1 MKRRKKREPSRRKG
15 LSEQAVLELFA
26 TTPRPYLS
34 LRSVLSALG
43 LSRAHRQALKELLE
57 RLVDQGKLRYVGRNR
72 YAVVRQ
78 DRMVEGKLHRH
89 PAGFAFV
96 LRRDGPD
103 LFVPPPLVGR
113 AQHGDWV
120 LAEITRERPG
130 RNPEG
135 RVVRILKAGPRRFV
149 GTLRRQNRRWGVV
162 PDDPVHGDF
171 LPLASVS
178 LKTFRNR
185 LQEDFKVLFRL
196 RKGHA
201 EVLEIFGHEDDP
213 SIDTDVVIARFGLP
227 EVFSKRVERF
237 LAEVPR
243 KPGKRKDRRNVFVW
257 TIDPYT
263 ARDFDDAISVERRE
277 DGFVL
282 GVHIADVSHYVRKDT
297 PLDQEALKR
306 GLSVYLLDRVVPML
320 PEILSNDLCS
330 LRPAEDRPAFSVW
343 ITFDREGRPVRAA
356 FERTLIHS
364 RARLT
369 YEDAQRILDGG
380 DPVDDVSVVAS
391 PAHTLPE
398 LRKRMAWASE
408 LARLLHEQRARRG
421 SLDFDLPETYIEVLA
436 EGTVLAVRPRERL
449 WTHRII
455 EEFMIAANEAVGRFL
470 AQRKIPTLFRVHE
483 PPDPAK
489 LENFF
494 RIARTVLPEEA
505 ASRDLQRIL
514 RAVEG
519 KPQEPLLNYLLLRS
533 MKRAGYVPEPQG
545 HFGLASPAYLHFTS
559 PIRRYPDLVVHR
571 TLLAALQ
578 GKPAPYPPET
588 LAEMALHVNEQ
599 EQRADEAER
608 ELLILKKMEFM
619 KQHVGKVFEGLVT
632 HIADFGFFVELV
644 DFLVEGLVP
653 VETLEGRWRLDP
665 DRYELVGPEII
676 RIGDLVT
683 VEVME
688 VQKWRKRMTLR
699 FVGKKE
705 VALR

>member
-1 MKRRKKREPSRRKG
+1 MPRKRKREASRPKG
-15 LSEQAVLELFA
+15 FSEKAVLELFA
-26 TTPRPYLS
+26 HATRPYLS
-34 LRSVLSALG
+34 FRSILSSLG
-43 LSRAHRQALKELLE
+43 LAKAHRQALKDLLE
-57 RLVDQGKLRYVGRNR
+57 DLVDQGKLRYVGRNR
-72 YAVVRQ
+72 YALVRE

-96 LRRDGPD
+96 LRKDGPD
-103 LFVPPPLVGR
+103 LFIPPPLVGK
-113 AQHGDWV
+113 AQHGDTV

-135 RVVRILKAGPRRFV
+135 RVVRILKAGPRKFI
-149 GTLRRQNRRWGVV
+149 GTLRRVNRRWGVV

-171 LPLASVS
+171 LLLSSGS
-178 LKTFRNR
+178 LKTFPNH
-185 LQEDFKVLFRL
+185 LQEGFKVLFRL
-196 RKGHA
+196 RKGQA
-201 EVLEIFGHEDDP
+201 EILEIFGHEDDP
-213 SIDTDVVIARFGLP
+213 AMDTDVVIARFGLP
-227 EVFSKRVERF
+227 EVFPKKVERF

-243 KPGKRKDRRNVFVW
+243 KPGKREDRRDVFIW

-263 ARDFDDAISVERRE
+263 AKDFDDAISVERLE
-277 DGFVL
+277 DGFLL

-297 PLDQEALKR
+297 PLDQEALNR

-320 PEILSNDLCS
+320 PEILSDDLCS
-330 LRPAEDRPAFSVW
+330 LRPGEDRPAFSVW
-343 ITFDREGRPVRAA
+343 ITFDKEGRPVRVA

-369 YEDAQRILDGG
+369 YEDAQRILEGG
-380 DPVDDVSVVAS
+380 EPEDDVTVVAS

-398 LRKRMAWASE
+398 LRQRMAWARE
-408 LARLLHEQRARRG
+408 LAHLLHEQRARRG
-421 SLDFDLPETYIEVLA
+421 SLDFDLPETYIEVLP
-436 EGTVLAVRPRERL
+436 EGTVLAVRPKDRL

-470 AQRKIPTLFRVHE
+470 AREKVPTLFRVHE

-494 RIARTVLPEEA
+494 RIARAVLPVEA
-505 ASRDLQRIL
+505 ASKDLQRIL
-514 RAVEG
+514 RAAEG

-533 MKRAGYVPEPQG
+533 MKRAGYAPEPQG

-578 GKPAPYPPET
+578 GKPAPYTPET
-588 LAEMALHVNEQ
+588 LSEIALHVNEQ
-599 EQRADEAER
+599 EQRAEEAER
-608 ELLILKKMEFM
+608 ELLTLKKMEFM

-653 VETLEGRWRLDP
+653 VETLPGRWRMDP
-665 DRYELVGPEII
+665 DNYELVGPETI
-676 RIGDLVT
+676 RIGELVT
-683 VEVME
+683 VEVVE
-688 VQKWRKRMTLR
+688 VQKWRKRMILR
-699 FVGKKE
+699 LLEKRRGT
-705 VALR
+705 